1 MAKFVWLERVNMAGA
16 PHGPDQ
22 LALYNASYSELRPRK
37 AMNTIAVMFEMRF
50 GQQLTDYAASRP
62 DPQNDAPDC
71 WMGLDT
77 ALDATLGLRG

>member
-1 MAKFVWLERVNMAGA
+1 
-16 PHGPDQ
+16 
-22 LALYNASYSELRPRK
+22 
-37 AMNTIAVMFEMRF
+37 MNTIAVMFEMRF